1 MLSRPVVVG
10 LVASGCIVAAGLGAY
25 VAVRQNSPASVAP
38 AAAAVTPPAEAAV
51 PLGGGVAETEAV
63 VRDEDAR
70 TTQKPETGGREA
82 KPSESAR
89 RPKPAPAAK
98 SAAPVAESNE
108 SPSATPAPPQAG
120 WTGLDRPWPP
130 RPPQDPPVD
139 SALPSVGE
147 PLPIEPPEP
156 QFRELT
162 IATDSVVGL
171 QIDRTISTETA
182 QLEDRVEARVTRD
195 VMADGRVA
203 VPAGTRVLGS
213 VTLVEKGGKF
223 KERARL
229 GVRFH
234 TLVMG
239 DASRVPIQ
247 TESIFREGDP
257 PSQGSVAKIGGGA
270 AVGAILGAILG
281 GGKGAVIGGATGA
294 AGGTAATMASGPKPA
309 TLAAGT
315 TFTVRLTSP
324 ATVTVER

>member
-1 MLSRPVVVG
+1 MVFRPLVVG
-10 LVASGCIVAAGLGAY
+10 LVAIGCMVAAGFGAY
-25 VAVRQNSPASVAP
+25 VAVRQSDS
-38 AAAAVTPPAEAAV
+38 AAVSAPGASAATLPAEAAA
-51 PLGGGVAETEAV
+51 PLGGGVAETEAI
-63 VRDEDAR
+63 VRDEDGRAAE
-70 TTQKPETGGREA
+70 KPALGA

-89 RPKPAPAAK
+89 RPKPAAPAKPAVPVAK
-98 SAAPVAESNE
+98 SDAPAGA
-108 SPSATPAPPQAG
+108 SPATPDSG
-120 WTGLDRPWPP
+120 WTGLDRSWPP

-139 SALPSVGE
+139 ATIPSVGE
-147 PLPIEPPEP
+147 PLLIEPPEP

-162 IATDSVVGL
+162 VATDSVVGL
-171 QIDRTISTETA
+171 QIERAISTETA
-182 QLEDRVEARVTRD
+182 NIEDRVEARVTRD

-247 TESIFREGDP
+247 TESIFREGEP

-270 AVGAILGAILG
+270 AVGAILGAIIG

-294 AGGTAATMASGPKPA
+294 AGGTAVAMAGEPKPA
-309 TLAAGT
+309 TLAAGA
-315 TFTVRLTSP
+315 TFTVRLTQP